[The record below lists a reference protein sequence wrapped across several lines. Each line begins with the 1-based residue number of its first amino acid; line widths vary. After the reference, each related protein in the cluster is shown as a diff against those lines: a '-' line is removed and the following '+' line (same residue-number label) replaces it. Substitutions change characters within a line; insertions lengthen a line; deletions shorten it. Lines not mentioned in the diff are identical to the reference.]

1 MHLKRPAWK
10 SATQQKMRADWDHR
24 ARENAFY
31 YIASSK
37 DDWDPAEFYA
47 SGEQSVEE
55 IIRPDMDE
63 IRRGRSAAKMRV
75 LEIGCGAGRMTRALA
90 RIFGEVH
97 GVDVSGEMVA
107 RGRELLSGVPNAHLH
122 QNNGADLQVLGDLR
136 FDFAFS
142 FIVFQHIPSQAII
155 ENYIREVQRVLRPG
169 SLFKFQVQGS
179 SKVTATEEDTWLGA
193 PISRSLAGELAER
206 NGFEFMRG
214 EGAGEQYFWLW
225 YFKPGRLQMWC
236 KATETNAWFEGLR
249 RR

>member
-1 MHLKRPAWK
+1 LDSKQRVWRPG
-10 SATQQKMRADWDHR
+10 TQKKMRADWDGR

-37 DDWDPAEFYA
+37 DDWDPADFYA

-63 IRRGRSAAKMRV
+63 ICRGRSPAKMRV

-90 RIFGEVH
+90 GIFGEVH
-97 GVDVSGEMVA
+97 GVDVSGEMVSQ
-107 RGRELLSGVPNAHLH
+107 GRELLADIPNAHLH
-122 QNNGADLQVLGDLR
+122 RNSGADLQVLGDLR

-169 SLFKFQVQGS
+169 GLFKFQVQGS
-179 SKVTATEEDTWLGA
+179 SKVTASEEDTWLGA
-193 PISRSLAGELAER
+193 PISSPLAEELAER
-206 NGFEFMRG
+206 NGFELLRS
-214 EGAGEQYFWLW
+214 EGVEEQYFWLW
-225 YFKPGRLQMWC
+225 FLKPDRLQMWC
-236 KATETNAWFEGLR
+236 KAAEADGWFEGMR

>member
-1 MHLKRPAWK
+1 MDVDGGTP
-10 SATQQKMRADWDHR
+10 
-24 ARENAFY
+24 
-31 YIASSK
+31 
-37 DDWDPAEFYA
+37 DDRVV
-47 SGEQSVEE
+47 GGGVEE
-55 IIRPDMDE
+55 IIRPDMGE
-63 IRRGRSAAKMRV
+63 ICRGRPAAKMRV

-107 RGRELLSGVPNAHLH
+107 RGRELLTDVPNAHLH
-122 QNNGADLQVLGDLR
+122 RNNGADLQVLGDLR

-193 PISRSLAGELAER
+193 PISRSLAAELAER

-225 YFKPGRLQMWC
+225 YFKPGHLQMWC
-236 KATETNAWFEGLR
+236 KAAETNAWFEGLR